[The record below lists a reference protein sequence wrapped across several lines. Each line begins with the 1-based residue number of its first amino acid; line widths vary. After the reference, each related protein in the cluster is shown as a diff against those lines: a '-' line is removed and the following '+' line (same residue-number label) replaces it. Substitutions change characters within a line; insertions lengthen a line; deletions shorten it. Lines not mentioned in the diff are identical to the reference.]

1 MLRGRGGGP
10 PPGDPNL
17 SLTLSVEPHVV
28 PKGGSSKVAK
38 VGNLTR
44 GAHTCRAVPRPTYT
58 TPQHLRIQGK
68 GKSSSLHSLELGD
81 EHTTECLGGRPREG
95 VAGAAMDFLTKYESP
110 PRSIEIHTKWFSPT
124 CPYF

>member
-1 MLRGRGGGP
+1 MPSTCYEVECGAWVPRPRGAQAR
-10 PPGDPNL
+10 D
-17 SLTLSVEPHVV
+17 TQ
-28 PKGGSSKVAK
+28 AW
-38 VGNLTR
+38 

-95 VAGAAMDFLTKYESP
+95 KAAAAMDFLTKYESP
-110 PRSIEIHTKWFSPT
+110 PRSIEIHAKLFSPT